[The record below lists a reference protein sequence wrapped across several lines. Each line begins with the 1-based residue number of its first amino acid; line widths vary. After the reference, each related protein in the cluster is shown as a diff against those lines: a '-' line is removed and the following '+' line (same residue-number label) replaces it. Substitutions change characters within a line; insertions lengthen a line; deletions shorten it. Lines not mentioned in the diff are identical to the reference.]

1 MKEGW
6 TKYITPILV
15 TITIFMLGNIMAQM
29 GRVEERLFHHLSN
42 DEIHMPRSQFVS
54 KAEFEIQSRF
64 VEKENDRILRAI
76 DDLRNDL
83 KAEYTN
89 GKGKTR
95 N

>member
-6 TKYITPILV
+6 TKYITPVLV

-42 DEIHMPRSQFVS
+42 DEIHLPRSQFVS

-64 VEKENDRILRAI
+64 IEKENDRILRAI

-83 KAEYTN
+83 KA
-89 GKGKTR
+89 GKK
-95 N
+95 

>member
-1 MKEGW
+1 MKESW
-6 TKYITPILV
+6 TKFITPVLV
-15 TITIFMLGNIMAQM
+15 TIAIFMLGNITAQV
-29 GRVEERLFHHLSN
+29 GRVEEKLFHHLAN
-42 DEIHMPRSQFVS
+42 DEIHMPRSLYVS
-54 KAEFEIQSRF
+54 KAEFDIQSRF
-64 VEKENDRILRAI
+64 IEKENDRILRAI